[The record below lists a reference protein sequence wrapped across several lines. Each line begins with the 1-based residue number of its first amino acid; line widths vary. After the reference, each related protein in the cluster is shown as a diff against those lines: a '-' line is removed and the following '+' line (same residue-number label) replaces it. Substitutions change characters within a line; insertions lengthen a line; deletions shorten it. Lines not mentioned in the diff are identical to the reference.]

1 MVEGNLV
8 KELRQRTG
16 AGIMDCK
23 GALEENDGDIEKAIE
38 HLRKRGLAKAAK
50 KTGRTIKEGLVGSYI
65 HAGGKIGVLVEVN
78 CETDFV
84 ARTEEFQTLVKD
96 VAMQI
101 AASNPLYLNRN
112 HVPAE
117 VIEKEKDILRTQ
129 AVDSG
134 KPEKVID
141 RIVEG
146 RLEKF
151 FSEACLIDQPF
162 IKNPDQTIQEMLNEA
177 ISRIGENIA
186 VGRFVRYQLG
196 ETVEDE
202 Q

>member
-1 MVEGNLV
+1 
-8 KELRQRTG
+8 
-16 AGIMDCK
+16 
-23 GALEENDGDIEKAIE
+23 
-38 HLRKRGLAKAAK
+38 
-50 KTGRTIKEGLVGSYI
+50 
-65 HAGGKIGVLVEVN
+65 
-78 CETDFV
+78 
-84 ARTEEFQTLVKD
+84 
-96 VAMQI
+96 
-101 AASNPLYLNRN
+101 
-112 HVPAE
+112 VPAG

-134 KPEKVID
+134 KPKKVID

-151 FSEACLIDQPF
+151 FSEVCLIDQPF
-162 IKNPDQTIQEMLNEA
+162 IKNPDQTIQNMLNEA

-186 VGRFVRYQLG
+186 IRRFVRYQLG

>member
-1 MVEGNLV
+1 MIEGNLV

-23 GALEENDGDIEKAIE
+23 KALEENEGDIEKAIE

-50 KTGRTIKEGLVGSYI
+50 KTGRATTEGLVGSYV

-96 VAMQI
+96 AAMQI
-101 AASNPLYLNRN
+101 AASNPLYLDRN
-112 HVPAE
+112 HVPAG

-134 KPEKVID
+134 KPKKVID

-151 FSEACLIDQPF
+151 FSEVCLIDQPF
-162 IKNPDQTIQEMLNEA
+162 IKNPDQTIQNMLNEA

-186 VGRFVRYQLG
+186 IRRFVRYQLG